1 MTSYSG
7 TFVAPQGGVYFFTA
21 AGETHD
27 GKSHTTIQV
36 MKNGNT
42 ELDFD
47 DKKSGSWTNLSNQW
61 MMRLDQGDSVK
72 LRLKQGGL
80 AVSNVSQVHFTG
92 QLVAD

>member
-1 MTSYSG
+1 MTADSG

-21 AGETHD
+21 AGETLD

-47 DKKSGSWTNLSNQW
+47 DKKSGSWTNLSHQW
-61 MMRLDQGDSVK
+61 MMRLDRGDSVK

-80 AVSNVSQVHFTG
+80 AVSDVTHVHFTG